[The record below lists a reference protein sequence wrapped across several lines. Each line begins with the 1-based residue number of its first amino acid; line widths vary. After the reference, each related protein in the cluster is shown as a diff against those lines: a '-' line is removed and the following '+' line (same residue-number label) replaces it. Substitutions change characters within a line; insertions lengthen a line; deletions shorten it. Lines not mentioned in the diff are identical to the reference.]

1 MKTIQTIFLFIGTSL
16 TIFAQNKS
24 EEEIRILE
32 KQEVTA
38 FLIQDYKTLDKLW
51 DKNLIVNSAK
61 NIIEHNA
68 QEVKDLLKAGV
79 IKNAEMER
87 TVEEVAIHDNVAISM
102 GSEMVKSMQGKV
114 VKRRFTNIWLKT
126 PDGWKL
132 TASQHS
138 IICQ

>member
-1 MKTIQTIFLFIGTSL
+1 MKTIVTMFLLVGASIS
-16 TIFAQNKS
+16 IFAQNKS
-24 EEEIRILE
+24 EDEIRILE

-38 FLIQDYKTLDKLW
+38 FLTQDYKTLDKLW

-61 NIIEHNA
+61 NLIEHNA

-87 TVEEVAIHDNVAISM
+87 TVEEVSIHENVAISM
-102 GSEMVKSMQGKV
+102 GSEIVKSMQGKV

>member
-1 MKTIQTIFLFIGTSL
+1 MKTIITMFLLVGASIS
-16 TIFAQNKS
+16 IFAQNKS

-38 FLIQDYKTLDKLW
+38 FLTQDYKTLDKLW

-61 NIIEHNA
+61 NLIEHNA

-132 TASQHS
+132 KASQHS

>member
-1 MKTIQTIFLFIGTSL
+1 MKTIVTMFLLVGASIS
-16 TIFAQNKS
+16 IFAQNKS

-38 FLIQDYKTLDKLW
+38 FLTQDYKTLDKLW

-61 NIIEHNA
+61 NLIEHNA

-87 TVEEVAIHDNVAISM
+87 TVEEVSIHENVAISM
-102 GSEMVKSMQGKV
+102 GSEIVKSMQGKV

>member
-1 MKTIQTIFLFIGTSL
+1 MKTIQTIVLFIGTSL

-38 FLIQDYKTLDKLW
+38 FLTQDYKTLDKLW

>member
-1 MKTIQTIFLFIGTSL
+1 MKTIVTMFLLVGASIS
-16 TIFAQNKS
+16 IFAQNKS

-38 FLIQDYKTLDKLW
+38 FLTQDYKTLDKLW

-87 TVEEVAIHDNVAISM
+87 TVEEVSIHENVAISM

-126 PDGWKL
+126 QDGWKL